1 MIHGKCVKKIHN
13 IIAVKLRIESNVKI
27 DRFHRIGPCKT
38 KTGQGWGHP
47 WSDLTDLKICKVFEI
62 L

>member
-47 WSDLTDLKICKVFEI
+47 
-62 L
+62 